1 MITLKC
7 TKFKIKICRSIYH
20 GNHSNI
26 QYTWWIPHNICS
38 ADFVVKSLFHHSG
51 YDFGYLLKLLTANE
65 LPAHDEGYF
74 ELLNLYFP
82 QVYDVKVIMKSCG
95 NLRGGLQEVADSL
108 EVFFELFHN

>member
-1 MITLKC
+1 MLIHVTC
-7 TKFKIKICRSIYH
+7 CH
-20 GNHSNI
+20 
-26 QYTWWIPHNICS
+26 C
-38 ADFVVKSLFHHSG
+38 SG

-65 LPAHDEGYF
+65 LPAHDDGYF

-108 EVFFELFHN
+108 EVEKCLTA

>member
-1 MITLKC
+1 MYNDVIVNDIITMQS
-7 TKFKIKICRSIYH
+7 T
-20 GNHSNI
+20 
-26 QYTWWIPHNICS
+26 
-38 ADFVVKSLFHHSG
+38 HSG

-82 QVYDVKVIMKSCG
+82 QVYDVKVIMKSCS

-108 EVFFELFHN
+108 EVHLDNLLIIK